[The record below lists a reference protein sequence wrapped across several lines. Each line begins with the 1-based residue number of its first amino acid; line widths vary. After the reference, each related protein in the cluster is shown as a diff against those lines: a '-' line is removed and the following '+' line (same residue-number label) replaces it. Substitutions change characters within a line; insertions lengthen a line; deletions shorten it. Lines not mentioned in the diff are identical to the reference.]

1 MAKGRRPNRL
11 LTDAL
16 REIRNTRSRFFS
28 LMILS
33 ALAVCFLAGL
43 RATAPDM
50 KISADRYLDGQKL
63 MDLRVVS
70 TLGLTEED
78 VAALADQPGVALVQ
92 GAYSVDAITKI
103 QDKDSVV
110 KVISLTDEVNLPR
123 MVEGRMPGNAQEC
136 LVEPRYLQEN
146 GLSIGD
152 KITLDTGTGTYEDA
166 LRHET
171 YTIVGTADSPLY
183 IGVER
188 GSSTLGTGK
197 VAFYVMLP
205 EEAFDM
211 EAYTDAYL
219 LADGALELPTYS
231 QEYEDLID
239 SLADALDPMAQERA
253 QLRGDSVREEAQEE
267 IDKAQKELDEGKA
280 EAEQELSDARAELED
295 GRRELDEGWADYLE
309 GQRELRDQV
318 AEAEQEIADG
328 QVELQDALQEL
339 EDGKVELADAR
350 TELDDGWQEYH
361 DGYGDYLEGLRQ
373 YYEAEEELEEGRQAY
388 EDGLKEYEDG
398 LKEYEDGRASLSSAS
413 GKLMDAEEQ
422 YQAGK
427 DKFDQLLDQ
436 IIQAMAQGGVSL
448 YPDGDALLAALT
460 SQDPAQ
466 AGMAQ
471 AAVDQVLSGM
481 RGQLLA
487 GMAQADEQ
495 IASLNETIAQLEAAI
510 DAMENPPVDP
520 DPEPG
525 GAEGP
530 AGPGPGGPGGGPG
543 GQGGAG
549 EPAEPAAPGQPGGA
563 GQRPAAVQQF

>member
-11 LTDAL
+11 LTDAF

-92 GAYSVDAITKI
+92 GAYSVDAIAKI

-339 EDGKVELADAR
+339 EDGKIELQDAR
-350 TELDDGWQEYH
+350 TELDDGWQACASIT
-361 DGYGDYLEGLRQ
+361 RP
-373 YYEAEEELEEGRQAY
+373 RRSWR
-388 EDGLKEYEDG
+388 
-398 LKEYEDGRASLSSAS
+398 RAARPTRTAS
-413 GKLMDAEEQ
+413 RSMKTA
-422 YQAGK
+422 
-427 DKFDQLLDQ
+427 
-436 IIQAMAQGGVSL
+436 
-448 YPDGDALLAALT
+448 
-460 SQDPAQ
+460 
-466 AGMAQ
+466 
-471 AAVDQVLSGM
+471 
-481 RGQLLA
+481 
-487 GMAQADEQ
+487 
-495 IASLNETIAQLEAAI
+495 
-510 DAMENPPVDP
+510 
-520 DPEPG
+520 
-525 GAEGP
+525 
-530 AGPGPGGPGGGPG
+530 
-543 GQGGAG
+543 
-549 EPAEPAAPGQPGGA
+549 
-563 GQRPAAVQQF
+563 